1 MKVSHPTLCSTKTLY
16 HLHISDPFWQCKK
29 MLTVL
34 FKLVWNT
41 QKSTWT
47 SFFEYQG
54 KMFLYIEKVLVKISE
69 EQPKMHCLIV
79 FIHILEI
86 DVSNFY

>member
-47 SFFEYQG
+47 SFFE
-54 KMFLYIEKVLVKISE
+54 
-69 EQPKMHCLIV
+69 
-79 FIHILEI
+79 
-86 DVSNFY
+86 